1 MEIFKLFGSIL
12 VDNAAANQSI
22 SKTEEK
28 AEGLG
33 KKFLSGVGTAAKWGI
48 AIGGAALAGAAALGG
63 IAMKAA
69 ETTDRIDKL
78 SAKTGL
84 SKQAF
89 QEWDYVLGQNGV
101 NIEVMKNG
109 MKTLTN
115 FMDQAANGSEKA
127 AEKFE
132 NLGVKVFDSSGKL
145 RDQEDVMKDTLKA
158 LADLPNGA
166 EKSALAVEMFGKAG
180 LELMPMLNN
189 GSASID
195 ELTQRAHDLGLVM
208 SDEAVSAGVLLG
220 DTMDD
225 VKKTFG
231 AIATKVGVEVMPIV
245 QSALEWVLSAM
256 PTVQVIMG
264 GVFDFIGW
272 MIQNITDFINNLL
285 IPAFGKLFEG
295 TSDKTTT
302 FITVMQALWD
312 YIQPLLNDL
321 KELFE
326 VVLSA
331 IQDYWRENGE
341 AIMKYVESAFNI
353 AKTTIETVL
362 GMIRGIIQIITGLI
376 KGDWEMV
383 WNGLRTYVDSIMN
396 GIAEILPNLLEGIR
410 NVFILAKNAFKNAGK
425 SIFDAV
431 WEGMKEIWERLTN
444 WVGEKVNWLTDKL
457 AFWRSSKAE
466 MSDGGSSSSG
476 SWDGSHANGL
486 SYVPFDG
493 YIAQLH
499 QGERVLT
506 RKENEEYSKGGATVV
521 VNQYIETKVADERL
535 IQREAQRKFEEQIE
549 KWRK

>member
-1 MEIFKLFGSIL
+1 MEIFRLFGSIF
-12 VDNAAANQSI
+12 VDNEAANQSI

-33 KKFLSGVGTAAKWGI
+33 NKFLKGVGTAAKWGI
-48 AIGGAALAGAAALGG
+48 AIGGAAIAGATALGG
-63 IAMKAA
+63 LAMKAA

-115 FMDQAANGSEKA
+115 FMDQAAQGSEKVIS
-127 AEKFE
+127 KFDD
-132 NLGVKVFDSSGKL
+132 LGVKLFDTSGQL
-145 RDQEDVMKDTLKA
+145 RAQEDVMRDTLKA

-166 EKSALAVEMFGKAG
+166 EKSAKAVELFGKAG

-189 GSASID
+189 GSESIE

-208 SDEAVSAGVLLG
+208 SDEAVNAGVLLG
-220 DTMDD
+220 DTMDN

-245 QSALEWVLSAM
+245 QSALEWVLAAM
-256 PTVQVIMG
+256 PTVQVVMG
-264 GVFDFIGW
+264 GVFNFIGT
-272 MIQNITDFINNLL
+272 MIQGVVNFVNNLL
-285 IPAFGKLFEG
+285 MPALQSFFDDTG
-295 TSDKTTT
+295 DKTVT
-302 FITVMQALWD
+302 FIAVMQALWD

-321 KELFE
+321 KELFGT
-326 VVLSA
+326 VLGA
-331 IQDYWRENGE
+331 IQQYWKENGE
-341 AIMKYVESAFNI
+341 AIKKYVQSVFNI
-353 AKTTIETVL
+353 IRILVETAL

-376 KGDWEMV
+376 KGDWEAV
-383 WNGLRTYVDSIMN
+383 WNGIKTYVESVMN
-396 GIAEILPNLLEGIR
+396 GIAEILPNLLEAVR
-410 NVFILAKNAFKNAGK
+410 NAFILAKNAFKNAGK
-425 SIFDAV
+425 AVFDAV

-444 WVGEKVNWLTDKL
+444 WVNDKVSWLTEKL

-466 MSDGGSSSSG
+466 MSDGGG
-476 SWDGSHANGL
+476 GYDGSHANGL
-486 SYVPFDG
+486 AYVPFDG

-506 RKENEEYSKGGATVV
+506 KKENEEYSKGSGASIVI
-521 VNQYIETKVADERL
+521 NQHIYTKVEDERL
-535 IQREAQRKFEEQIE
+535 VQREAERRFSEQVE
-549 KWRK
+549 KLKR